1 MIIQATESH
10 FFLLQSGSGSARTG
24 VLEVPVPV
32 DHRANEL
39 ARVIPSRGFAPT
51 PVSHPLPSPHPRLHT
66 TPLFLYLLPYLSA
79 LSLHLHSPLP
89 LMTSLPSLSAFS
101 SLLLPL
107 LPTLFPHLRFSFP
120 SFSSLPLPHP
130 PSRYSRTIEQM
141 AGCLFYMS
149 LWKISSAVD
158 SVTFSKNRHCPTL
171 AECWGNGGGY
181 GGALLSLPAAETL
194 SVCTPHHAF
203 GKRACPRAQRGLFSP
218 AY

>member
-32 DHRANEL
+32 DHRAKES
-39 ARVIPSRGFAPT
+39 ARGSQAGDLPPCLSLILSPHHIPAFTQLLFFFTSFPI
-51 PVSHPLPSPHPRLHT
+51 SLPSAST
-66 TPLFLYLLPYLSA
+66 FTS
-79 LSLHLHSPLP
+79 LP
-89 LMTSLPSLSAFS
+89 LMTSLPPLSAFS

-107 LPTLFPHLRFSFP
+107 LPTLFPHLRFSFS

-171 AECWGNGGGY
+171 AGCWGNGGGY

-194 SVCTPHHAF
+194 SVCTPYHAF
-203 GKRACPRAQRGLFSP
+203 GKRACPRARRGLFSP